1 MRRDIGI
8 VVLSMVVVLL
18 AGCRA
23 MDRLSFIRPSA
34 ERGEFRQ
41 VAPDRDVSGKPGK
54 RSADPVQLL
63 QSAVDAYRLGDF
75 VRAESLAKASLQAG
89 APAGDAN
96 TLLGVVADAR
106 GQREAAG
113 GYYRAAAS
121 AAPGNGTYANN
132 YGGWLCAT
140 GQAGASLEWF
150 DRAVADPTYPTPAN
164 AAANAGDCAA
174 KAGLAARAEASWR
187 LALATQPTHVQALAG
202 MAALEAGRG
211 RHLEARAFL
220 ERWLELNPNDLAA
233 LRLAAQVED
242 ALGDN
247 EAAARYRMRLQAASS
262 ATQRALPTP

>member
-1 MRRDIGI
+1 MRRDVGI
-8 VVLSMVVVLL
+8 AVLSMVAVLG

-41 VAPDRDVSGKPGK
+41 VAPDRDVSGKSGK

-63 QSAVDAYRLGDF
+63 QSAVDAYRLGDLA
-75 VRAESLAKASLQAG
+75 RAESLAKASLQAG

-96 TLLGVVADAR
+96 TLLGVIADAR

-113 GYYRAAAS
+113 AYYRAAAN
-121 AAPGNGTYANN
+121 AAPANGTYANN

-150 DRAVADPTYPTPAN
+150 DRAVADPGYPTPAN
-164 AAANAGDCAA
+164 AAANAGHCAA
-174 KAGLAARAEASWR
+174 KAGLPARAEASWR
-187 LALATQPTHVQALAG
+187 LALATEPTQLQALAG
-202 MAALEAGRG
+202 MAALEAASG

-220 ERWLELNPNDLAA
+220 ERWLELKPTDLTA

-242 ALGDN
+242 ALGD
-247 EAAARYRMRLQAASS
+247 
-262 ATQRALPTP
+262 